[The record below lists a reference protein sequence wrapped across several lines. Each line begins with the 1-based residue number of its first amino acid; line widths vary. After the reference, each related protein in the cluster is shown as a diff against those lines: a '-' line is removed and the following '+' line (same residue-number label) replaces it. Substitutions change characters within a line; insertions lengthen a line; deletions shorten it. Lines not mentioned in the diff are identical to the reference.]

1 MEILTA
7 QKIATTMTQNK
18 IQLLDGKHYD
28 RAELLK
34 RMDDDSFYYGE
45 LNKLALS
52 SSSLKQLLSSPKTYN
67 FSLKYGTAE
76 SSALRAGALF
86 HWAILEPEKFEAQK
100 FVEVQSRNTK
110 KFREAKEEF
119 GSVYTA
125 KERSEAERLVDAFY
139 RNEHAK
145 ELITKAEFEIPAIDN
160 VSAGGFT
167 MPFRGKADVL
177 ATNRIVD
184 LKTTTNIKDFAWSAK
199 KYGYDVQC
207 YLYCNLFNKSYDEF
221 FFLALDKGSLDIGIF
236 NCSEQF
242 YYQGEEKVEKAID
255 LYNKFFIDGNDLDN
269 YCLTGEL

>member
-1 MEILTA
+1 ME
-7 QKIATTMTQNK
+7 NK
-18 IQLLDGKHYD
+18 IKLLDNKYYN

-34 RMDDDSFYYGE
+34 RMLDDEFYYGE
-45 LNKLALS
+45 LNTLALS

-67 FSLKYGTAE
+67 FSLKYGSEE
-76 SSALRAGALF
+76 SAALRAGALF
-86 HWAILEPEKFEAQK
+86 HWAILEPEKFASQK

-110 KFREAKEEF
+110 KFKEAKEEF
-119 GSVYTA
+119 GKVFTA

-160 VSAGGFT
+160 VLG

-177 ATNRIVD
+177 GTNRIVD
-184 LKTTTNIKDFAWSAK
+184 LKTTTDIKGFSYSAN

-207 YLYCNLFNKSYDEF
+207 YLYCNLFGKSHKDFY
-221 FFLALDKGSLDIGIF
+221 FLVLDKGSLDIGIF
-236 NCSEQF
+236 NCSEEF
-242 YYQGEEKVEKAID
+242 YFRGEEKVEKALD
-255 LYNKFFIDGNDLDN
+255 LYNKFFIEGADLDN

>member
-1 MEILTA
+1 ME
-7 QKIATTMTQNK
+7 NK
-18 IQLLDGKHYD
+18 IKLLDNKYYN

-34 RMDDDSFYYGE
+34 RMLDDTFYYGE
-45 LNKLALS
+45 LNTLALS

-67 FSLKYGTAE
+67 FSLKYGSEE
-76 SSALRAGALF
+76 SAALRAGALF
-86 HWAILEPEKFEAQK
+86 HWAILEPEKFAAQK

-119 GSVYTA
+119 GKVFTA

-160 VSAGGFT
+160 VLG

-177 ATNRIVD
+177 GTNRIVD
-184 LKTTTNIKDFAWSAK
+184 LKTTTDIKGFSYSAN

-207 YLYCNLFNKSYDEF
+207 YLYCNLFKKEYKDF
-221 FFLALDKGSLDIGIF
+221 HFLVLDKGSLDIGIF
-236 NCSEQF
+236 NCSEEF
-242 YYQGEEKVEKAID
+242 YYRGEEKVEKALD
-255 LYNKFFIDGNDLDN
+255 LYNKFFIEGADLDN